1 MRVQQKGKRKEKARI
16 RNVRVIVASRE
27 NRCGEKRRGVCS
39 FEGILIQYLGHTRY
53 IATRL
58 WKLYNYRRLACVIY
72 LPRNSLS
79 RAYFPFPNKA
89 INSSQHASIALHDFT
104 VIVL

>member
-1 MRVQQKGKRKEKARI
+1 MRVQQKEKRKEKARI

-27 NRCGEKRRGVCS
+27 NRCDEKRRGVCS

-58 WKLYNYRRLACVIY
+58 
-72 LPRNSLS
+72 
-79 RAYFPFPNKA
+79 
-89 INSSQHASIALHDFT
+89 
-104 VIVL
+104 